1 MVVVRQPSSLRL
13 IGTIHFSLKGR
24 NNFSAF
30 RAVHNDKPL
39 FIPPS
44 LSPSPPSTPPSTPSP
59 LPSRYLMSDDE
70 AKNETILKFFDD
82 VLGGKKSGG
91 SRSNLSRGMDA
102 FQPVNM
108 SNMPNPASNS
118 QRSTIPLPL
127 TRTTGQRPG
136 YIHIHAVALTK
147 NIHVTI
153 TDHKH
158 DPIIAMSAGRLGI
171 KHSRRQTTEAAHAT
185 TLAAFEKLANSNYEI
200 QQVELVLKGFG
211 KGRTGFISAVSGP
224 HGEFIR
230 NKVVRVTDATPLQIG
245 RERKAN
251 RKRR

>member
-24 NNFSAF
+24 NNFSTF
-30 RAVHNDKPL
+30 GAVHNDKPL

-44 LSPSPPSTPPSTPSP
+44 LSPSPPSTPPTTPS
-59 LPSRYLMSDDE
+59 E
-70 AKNETILKFFDD
+70 AKNETILKLIND

-91 SRSNLSRGMDA
+91 SPSNLSRGMNA
-102 FQPVNM
+102 FQPANM

-118 QRSTIPLPL
+118 QRSTIPLPS
-127 TRTTGQRPG
+127 TRTTGQHPG

-211 KGRTGFISAVSGP
+211 KGRAGFISAVSGP